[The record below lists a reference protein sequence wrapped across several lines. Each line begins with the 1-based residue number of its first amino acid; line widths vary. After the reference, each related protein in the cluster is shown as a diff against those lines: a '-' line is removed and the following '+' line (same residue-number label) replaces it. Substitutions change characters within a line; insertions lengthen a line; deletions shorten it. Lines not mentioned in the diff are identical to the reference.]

1 MFPEKENAALELKI
15 QETKTF
21 LKTVSAYANYL
32 DGKIVFGVKNDLSII
47 GIKEPDKFRLQI
59 ENIINDCIDP
69 RPEFFLSTIEIEG
82 KTLVELFIKKGSHTP
97 YTYNGAAYKRSDTS
111 SVPVDAYEL
120 QRLSLEGIN
129 ISYDQLPST
138 EDNLSFEV
146 LKTMLIEK
154 IGIQQFSKDT
164 LRTLGLINQEK
175 YTRAAQLLA
184 DDNEINQS
192 ITSIIR
198 FGHKA
203 SVFLERQEVA
213 RKSLLIQYQDSLTM
227 FNKWYPQFEQIIGFE
242 RITRQQIPHEA
253 FREGVANA
261 LVHRRFDLNASVQIA
276 MYEDRIEITSPG
288 GLPQGISKTAY
299 LYGQVSLLRNMT
311 IAEVFYRLGLIE
323 KFGTGILRI
332 RESYENYS
340 PKPEFDISDNF
351 IRVVLPVVDY
361 EAVLEEKDIRTNIMV
376 ALSKRSPLSR
386 SQLEQITGFKRSWLH
401 QQLKKMVEEG
411 SLEVV
416 GGGPQTKYQIR
427 T

>member
-1 MFPEKENAALELKI
+1 MFPDKECAALELKK
-15 QETKTF
+15 QESKSF
-21 LKTVSAYANYL
+21 LKTVSAFANFL
-32 DGKIVFGVKNDLSII
+32 DGKIVFGVNNDGRII
-47 GIKEPDKFRLQI
+47 GIKEPEKFRLHI

-69 RPEFFLSTIEIEG
+69 RPKFGLKTIEIEG
-82 KTLVELFIKKGSHTP
+82 ISLVELAIKKGSHTP

-138 EDNLSFEV
+138 EKNLSFEV
-146 LKTMLIEK
+146 LKTMLKEK
-154 IGIQQFSKDT
+154 IGLQQFSKDT
-164 LRTLGLINQEK
+164 LRTLGLIDQEK
-175 YTRAAQLLA
+175 FNRAAQLIA
-184 DDNEINQS
+184 DDNEIIQS
-192 ITSIIR
+192 ITSVIR
-198 FGHKA
+198 FGNKA
-203 SVFLERQEVA
+203 SVFLERKEVA
-213 RKSLLIQYQDSLTM
+213 KKSLLIQYQEALKM
-227 FNKWYPQFEQIIGFE
+227 FNKWYPEFDQIIGFE
-242 RITRQQIPHEA
+242 RIKRQQIPHEA

-288 GLPQGISKTAY
+288 GLPQGISKTTY

-311 IAEVFYRLGLIE
+311 IAEVFYRLRLIE

-332 RESYENYS
+332 RESYEDYF
-340 PKPEFDISDNF
+340 PKPEFDIAEDY

-361 EAVLEEKDIRTNIMV
+361 EQELEEKDIKTSIMV

-386 SQLEQITGFKRSWLH
+386 LQLEQITGFKRSWLH